1 MAKKYEALIVGSA
14 IDDLD
19 VGPLISERQKD
30 IVCSFIKEGK
40 DLIGGLKAAEAQ
52 LRMHEDTL
60 KLISISKAKMIGD
73 LKKILEN
80 IEPLS

>member
-1 MAKKYEALIVGSA
+1 M
-14 IDDLD
+14 
-19 VGPLISERQKD
+19 
-30 IVCSFIKEGK
+30 
-40 DLIGGLKAAEAQ
+40 KAAEAQ

-80 IEPLS
+80 IEPSWNL

>member
-1 MAKKYEALIVGSA
+1 MENQGENSKKGKIKFEDKEY
-14 IDDLD
+14 DLD
-19 VGPLISERQKD
+19 TLP
-30 IVCSFIKEGK
+30 KEGK
-40 DLIGGLKAAEAQ
+40 DLVNGLKAAEAQ
-52 LRMHEDTL
+52 LRMYQDTL

>member
-1 MAKKYEALIVGSA
+1 MENQEDNSKKGKIKFEDKEYS
-14 IDDLD
+14 LD
-19 VGPLISERQKD
+19 SLP
-30 IVCSFIKEGK
+30 KEGK

>member
-1 MAKKYEALIVGSA
+1 MENQVENSKKGKIKFEDKEY
-14 IDDLD
+14 DLD
-19 VGPLISERQKD
+19 TLP
-30 IVCSFIKEGK
+30 KEGK
-40 DLIGGLKAAEAQ
+40 VLVNGLKAAEAQ
-52 LRMHEDTL
+52 LRMYQDTL

>member
-1 MAKKYEALIVGSA
+1 MV
-14 IDDLD
+14 
-19 VGPLISERQKD
+19 
-30 IVCSFIKEGK
+30 
-40 DLIGGLKAAEAQ
+40 GGLKAAEAQ

-80 IEPLS
+80 IEPSWNL

>member
-1 MAKKYEALIVGSA
+1 MENQGENSKKGKIKFEDKEY
-14 IDDLD
+14 DLD
-19 VGPLISERQKD
+19 TLP
-30 IVCSFIKEGK
+30 KEGK
-40 DLIGGLKAAEAQ
+40 DLVNGLKAAEVQ
-52 LRMHEDTL
+52 LRMYQDTL

>member
-1 MAKKYEALIVGSA
+1 MENQGENSKKGKIKFEDKEYAL
-14 IDDLD
+14 DTL
-19 VGPLISERQKD
+19 P
-30 IVCSFIKEGK
+30 KEGK
-40 DLIGGLKAAEAQ
+40 DLVNGLKAAEAQ

-80 IEPLS
+80 IEPSS

>member
-1 MAKKYEALIVGSA
+1 MENQEGNSKIGKIKFEDKEY
-14 IDDLD
+14 DLD
-19 VGPLISERQKD
+19 TLP
-30 IVCSFIKEGK
+30 KEGK
-40 DLIGGLKAAEAQ
+40 DLVGGLKAAEAQ

-60 KLISISKAKMIGD
+60 KLISISKVKRIGY

>member
-1 MAKKYEALIVGSA
+1 MENQEENSKKGKIKFEDKEYAFDSL
-14 IDDLD
+14 
-19 VGPLISERQKD
+19 P
-30 IVCSFIKEGK
+30 KEGK
-40 DLIGGLKAAEAQ
+40 DLIVGLKAAEAQ

-60 KLISISKAKMIGD
+60 KLISISKAKMVGD